1 MQRKFNNY
9 YIMAQSD
16 KYDNVIRFDWAAK
29 YMLRDKADFDIL
41 ESLVSTII
49 GEPVHITQ
57 LLYFY

>member
-1 MQRKFNNY
+1 
-9 YIMAQSD
+9 MAQSD

-49 GEPVHITQ
+49 GVPVHITQ
-57 LLYFY
+57 LLYLNPPKT